1 MTRVEVRSCT
11 VRVVRR
17 DGWSWGPDPRQL
29 LDGVLAAVPMLI
41 ADALASAV
49 PAGAHGHVT
58 RPVRIRVP
66 ISRAQLQ
73 ALSRGGPAAR
83 SGSSR
88 PAIRSA
94 LEPVLAAALR
104 AELDRTDVL
113 HSPSE
118 PDAITAAPQQSAG
131 SSVLALLL
139 RWHGQGVLADLLS
152 RLPGPVL
159 LSWHNALAQWPA
171 SSVAAPDAAGI
182 SAALADPL
190 AGLASGPI
198 SDLEGWCRA
207 RLAAMTVIAA
217 VTGAAAGHPVV
228 LTALD
233 DRFGPRPLP
242 AASVPALDA
251 VSAASPATTMS
262 PGHAA
267 ARHAGP
273 KSAEIPPGP
282 HSRPRSG
289 AGRTGTRQAG
299 AALPFL
305 ILVQLSR
312 IGWLDALAAGV
323 GAAGLTQSWPSLAAA
338 LAFTVTDEPQEGWR
352 RSRQDLATASAF
364 AGVAEPFAET
374 ALPDA
379 ARLLAP
385 PLDAVLGHCLT
396 AGHRSQDPLLLV
408 RAGADDGLVLFDGGG
423 LFPVAWADDL
433 AGLTP
438 WLEAC
443 PGSRLLAHPAIGP
456 ISWTGDDSELAEQEP
471 LGRAEVDRAE
481 LVLTGLRCRRAF
493 PTGDQPALERSFTLA
508 AGAALASIAWMLWG
522 ANDLPDPLLALE
534 RLAYLDAVVD
544 GDAERVRVVLP
555 LGARYFALQQQ
566 GLLGEVPL
574 VPWLGGRPVE
584 IVGG

>member
-29 LDGVLAAVPMLI
+29 LDGVLAAIPALI

-49 PAGAHGHVT
+49 PTGVHGEVT
-58 RPVRIRVP
+58 RPVQVRVP
-66 ISRAQLQ
+66 ISSAQLQ
-73 ALSRGGPAAR
+73 AFSRGGLAAR
-83 SGSSR
+83 SGSSGS
-88 PAIRSA
+88 AMRSA

-113 HSPSE
+113 HAPFE
-118 PDAITAAPQQSAG
+118 PDAIAAAPRQSAG
-131 SSVLALLL
+131 SSVLGLLL
-139 RWHGQGVLADLLS
+139 RWHGEGVLADLLS

-159 LSWHNALAQWPA
+159 LSWHDALMHWPA
-171 SSVAAPDAAGI
+171 SSVTAPDAAGV
-182 SAALADPL
+182 SAALADL
-190 AGLASGPI
+190 SAGLASGPV
-198 SDLEGWCRA
+198 SDLEGWWRA

-217 VTGAAAGHPVV
+217 ATGAATGHPVV

-242 AASVPALDA
+242 ATSAPTLDA
-251 VSAASPATTMS
+251 VSAAPPAPPTS

-267 ARHAGP
+267 ARHTDP
-273 KSAEIPPGP
+273 ESVEIPASS
-282 HSRPRSG
+282 HSRSRSG
-289 AGRTGTRQAG
+289 TGRTGTRQVG

-352 RSRQDLATASAF
+352 RSRQDLATARAF
-364 AGVAEPFAET
+364 AGLAEPFAET

-396 AGHRSQDPLLLV
+396 AGHRIQDPLLLV
-408 RAGADDGLVLFDGGG
+408 PAGADDGLVLFDGGG
-423 LFPVAWADDL
+423 LFPIAWADDL

-443 PGSRLLAHPAIGP
+443 PGSRLLTHPAIGP
-456 ISWTGDDSELAEQEP
+456 ISWAGHDSEPEEREP
-471 LGRAEVDRAE
+471 PDPTRVDRAG

-493 PTGDQPALERSFTLA
+493 PTGNQPALERSFTLA

-522 ANDLPDPLLALE
+522 ANDLADPLLALE
-534 RLAYLDAVVD
+534 RLASLDAVVD

-574 VPWLGGRPVE
+574 VPWLGGRSVE
-584 IVGG
+584 IAGG